1 MAVDDLI
8 RGVLDNLKAEN
19 LDKFKHKLSTLHK
32 IGYGLIEKETNVAI
46 TGRIIENF
54 GKKNAI
60 ARTAEVLR
68 EIGVKNGADDLE
80 DEYAGQGG
88 VSVAGTGG
96 GVSAV
101 GTGGGASVAGTGGGA
116 SAAGTGG
123 GVSAAGTGGGVSV
136 AGTGDTGGSASGSGS
151 TQTEGQHF
159 VEKQKLELIERVRM
173 VESILDQ
180 LLHQE
185 LIDGEQYE
193 FVMDKT
199 TTRGRMRRLLHDV
212 ISPGGR
218 ELKDELYRILEEKNP
233 ALMRD
238 LKGK

>member
-8 RGVLDNLKAEN
+8 LGVLDNLSAEK
-19 LDKFKHKLSTLHK
+19 LDKFKHKLSTRHK
-32 IGYGLIEKETNVAI
+32 IGYGLIEKETNIAI

-54 GKKNAI
+54 TKKNAI
-60 ARTAEVLR
+60 ARTADVLR
-68 EIGVKNGADDLE
+68 AIGVNNEADELE
-80 DEYAGQGG
+80 EAYAGQRGAIA
-88 VSVAGTGG
+88 SGTGG
-96 GVSAV
+96 GDWRRSER
-101 GTGGGASVAGTGGGA
+101 GWDGS
-116 SAAGTGG
+116 
-123 GVSAAGTGGGVSV
+123 
-136 AGTGDTGGSASGSGS
+136 TGGSASEGSGS

-159 VEKQKLELIERVRM
+159 VEKHQLELIERVRM

-180 LLHQE
+180 LLHQK

-193 FVMDKT
+193 FIMDKT
-199 TTRGRMRRLLHDV
+199 TTRDRMRRLLHDV

-218 ELKDELYRILEEKNP
+218 ELKDALYRILEEKNP